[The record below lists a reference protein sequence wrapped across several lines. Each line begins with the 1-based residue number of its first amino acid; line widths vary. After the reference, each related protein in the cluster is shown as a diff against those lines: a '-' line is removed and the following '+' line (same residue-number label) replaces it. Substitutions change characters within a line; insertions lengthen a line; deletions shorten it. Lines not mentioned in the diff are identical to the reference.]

1 MIIFQGPKKKIVFIH
16 IPKNSGKYIRQC
28 IKKKFKILH
37 SFWDVGLIDRAHIPF
52 RMRKTFIK
60 NAKDYRY
67 ITFVRNPY
75 DRFISAFYFK
85 FPKATKDKFEEFILN
100 ILPTYNFNRHYNP
113 KIIHFYPQYL
123 FLTNEKDEDWNIHK
137 KIDIFKLEDI
147 NTHKLIQFDDFKLK
161 KYVHS
166 EHFTSASLKVIN
178 KIYHKDFV
186 LFNYPKLQIISQNI
200 E

>member
-1 MIIFQGPKKKIVFIH
+1 
-16 IPKNSGKYIRQC
+16 
-28 IKKKFKILH
+28 
-37 SFWDVGLIDRAHIPF
+37 
-52 RMRKTFIK
+52 MRKTFIK

-75 DRFISAFYFK
+75 DRFISAFYYK
-85 FPKATKDKFEEFILN
+85 FPKATKDQFEEFILN
-100 ILPTYNFNRHYNP
+100 ILPTYKFDHNYNP

-137 KIDIFKLEDI
+137 KIDIYKLEDI
-147 NTHKLIQFDDFKLK
+147 NSHKLIKFDNFKLK

-166 EHFTSASLKVIN
+166 EHFTNASLKVIN

-186 LFNYPKLQIISQNI
+186 SFNYPKIQIISQNI